1 MKWHYFMRN
10 IKRKQEIKSCFF
22 YLFEKYSFI
31 FIFSF
36 TLLLF
41 VLFAVCTLKTA
52 ERGINMVDE
61 KKVLYDEVF
70 RKQASYNFRM
80 DQMFKDMNNLVT
92 EKRTDN
98 EQAQYQMIIARHR
111 QDMQDEIYRGDND
124 TTNYVLY
131 KTLFDQLQA
140 TQETTATYFDE
151 KRDLDY
157 IMEQIQKATEILNRK
172 RD

>member
-1 MKWHYFMRN
+1 MVEKN
-10 IKRKQEIKSCFF
+10 RKERRQAKN
-22 YLFEKYSFI
+22 SFI

-70 RKQASYNFRM
+70 RKQANYNFRM

-172 RD
+172 RK

>member
-1 MKWHYFMRN
+1 MVERN
-10 IKRKQEIKSCFF
+10 RKERRQAKN
-22 YLFEKYSFI
+22 YFI

-52 ERGINMVDE
+52 ERGINMR
-61 KKVLYDEVF
+61 YDEVF

-131 KTLFDQLQA
+131 KALFDQLQA

-157 IMEQIQKATEILNRK
+157 IMEQIQKATEILNKK
-172 RD
+172 RN

>member
-1 MKWHYFMRN
+1 MVERN
-10 IKRKQEIKSCFF
+10 RKERRQAKN
-22 YLFEKYSFI
+22 SFI

-61 KKVLYDEVF
+61 KKVRYDEVF

-80 DQMFKDMNNLVT
+80 DRMFKDMNNLVT

-131 KTLFDQLQA
+131 KALFDQLQA

-157 IMEQIQKATEILNRK
+157 IMEQIQKATEILNKK
-172 RD
+172 RN

>member
-1 MKWHYFMRN
+1 MVEKN
-10 IKRKQEIKSCFF
+10 RKERRQAMN
-22 YLFEKYSFI
+22 SFV

-52 ERGINMVDE
+52 ERGISLLDE
-61 KKVLYDEVF
+61 KKARYDEVF
-70 RKQASYNFRM
+70 RRQAGYNFRM
-80 DQMFKDMNNLVT
+80 DQMFKDMNNLST

-111 QDMQDEIYRGDND
+111 QEMQDDIYRNGAD
-124 TTNYVLY
+124 TTHYALY
-131 KTLFDQLQA
+131 KVLFGQLQA
-140 TQETTATYFDE
+140 SQETTATYFDE

-157 IMEQIQKATEILNRK
+157 IMEQIQKATEIINKK
-172 RD
+172 RN

>member
-1 MKWHYFMRN
+1 
-10 IKRKQEIKSCFF
+10 
-22 YLFEKYSFI
+22 
-31 FIFSF
+31 
-36 TLLLF
+36 
-41 VLFAVCTLKTA
+41 
-52 ERGINMVDE
+52 
-61 KKVLYDEVF
+61 
-70 RKQASYNFRM
+70 M

-131 KTLFDQLQA
+131 KALFDQLQA

-157 IMEQIQKATEILNRK
+157 IMEQIQKATEILIKKEINNLLL
-172 RD
+172 